1 MINANVQVQTGKKVL
16 NDSQKIGFKV
26 LPFVEKTKEFKMMSD
41 RFFDIEEDS
50 VSQFIF
56 YAMIL
61 STVGAGA
68 LCVSVM
74 VNIFQMFV

>member
-1 MINANVQVQTGKKVL
+1 MINANVQVQSGKKVL
-16 NDSQKIGFKV
+16 NTCQKVGFKA
-26 LPFVEKTKEFKMMSD
+26 LPFIEKSKEFKMRSD

-50 VSQFIF
+50 VSQFVF

-61 STVGAGA
+61 SAVGAGA

-74 VNIFQMFV
+74 VNIFQIFV